1 MDDLDFIE
9 YYGVNLSIL
18 VDVVEKITECMER
31 NTTFMR
37 NEKNFSNLKTV
48 MLKKHGTK
56 LTLKCFKL
64 AIMLITTS
72 EMVGKHGFTYLEDRM
87 NRFNRMYLEN
97 CYLIRNH
104 KNLLNELKRRLE
116 ASDYHEI

>member
-31 NTTFMR
+31 NTAFMR

-56 LTLKCFKL
+56 LTLECFKL